1 METGLRPGEKLYE
14 ELLIA
19 SRDLE
24 KTGNGMIFVEHQPPV
39 TPEELER
46 KLTLLND
53 ALEKTMRTEDV
64 SCIREVLH
72 RVVPTFHEPEE
83 VNRTQG
89 EEVEAPAPA
98 VS

>member
-1 METGLRPGEKLYE
+1 MIISLMTEDEDLVVAA
-14 ELLIA
+14 LLHDVIE
-19 SRDLE
+19 D
-24 KTGNGMIFVEHQPPV
+24 TDV

-53 ALEKTMRTEDV
+53 ALEKTMRTEDI

-72 RVVPTFHEPEE
+72 RVVPTFCEPDE

>member
-1 METGLRPGEKLYE
+1 MC
-14 ELLIA
+14 
-19 SRDLE
+19 SSDL
-24 KTGNGMIFVEHQPPV
+24 MIFVEHQPPV

-53 ALEKTMRTEDV
+53 ALDRTMRTEDI

-83 VNRTQG
+83 VNATQG
-89 EEVEAPAPA
+89 ENVEIPKQNAA
-98 VS
+98 VSG

>member
-1 METGLRPGEKLYE
+1 MEKLQLAKKRRTE
-14 ELLIA
+14 AENPRMDPLMRALKA
-19 SRDLE
+19 LHSAGSPE
-24 KTGNGMIFVEHQPPV
+24 NM

-53 ALEKTMRTEDV
+53 ALEKTMRTEDI

>member
-1 METGLRPGEKLYE
+1 MFSPEK
-14 ELLIA
+14 IA
-19 SRDLE
+19 FKPFTQKAFLA
-24 KTGNGMIFVEHQPPV
+24 
-39 TPEELER
+39 TPTMHGEELER

-89 EEVEAPAPA
+89 DTVKIPKQEVAC
-98 VS
+98 S

>member
-1 METGLRPGEKLYE
+1 MVDRQPHKKAAQTQKGDKHMAYKRLGD
-14 ELLIA
+14 LLVSAGAI
-19 SRDLE
+19 
-24 KTGNGMIFVEHQPPV
+24 

-64 SCIREVLH
+64 SCIRAVLH

-83 VNRTQG
+83 VNACQG
-89 EEVEAPAPA
+89 ETVEIPAQEA
-98 VS
+98 ARV

>member
-1 METGLRPGEKLYE
+1 M
-14 ELLIA
+14 
-19 SRDLE
+19 
-24 KTGNGMIFVEHQPPV
+24 

-53 ALEKTMRTEDV
+53 ALDKTMRTEDI

-83 VNRTQG
+83 VNATQRRKTWKFRSR
-89 EEVEAPAPA
+89 APL
-98 VS
+98 